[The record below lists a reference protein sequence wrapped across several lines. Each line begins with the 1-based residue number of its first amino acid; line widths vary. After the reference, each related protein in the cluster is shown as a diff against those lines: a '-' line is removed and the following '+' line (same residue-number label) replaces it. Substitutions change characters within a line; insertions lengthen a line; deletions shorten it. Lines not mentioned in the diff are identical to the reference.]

1 MSPDSLTPTRA
12 WVADLRHGLTRADPR
27 VSRHEL
33 CDDRRVGRSVL
44 IVDDHEPFRRAAR
57 ELLTAEGYEV
67 VGEAGDGA
75 SAVSEA
81 RRLCPAIVL
90 LDVQLPDVD
99 GFEVARR
106 LAAAG
111 HTGATILVSGRAAGH
126 RRRMSE
132 SPALGFIV
140 KGELTAAALA
150 GLLG

>member
-1 MSPDSLTPTRA
+1 M
-12 WVADLRHGLTRADPR
+12 
-27 VSRHEL
+27 
-33 CDDRRVGRSVL
+33 GRTVL

-81 RRLCPAIVL
+81 RRLDPAIVL

-111 HTGATILVSGRAAGH
+111 HAGATILVSGRAAGE
-126 RRRMSE
+126 RRRIAE
-132 SPALGFIV
+132 SPALGFIL
-140 KGELTAAALA
+140 KGELTGAALA

>member
-1 MSPDSLTPTRA
+1 M
-12 WVADLRHGLTRADPR
+12 
-27 VSRHEL
+27 
-33 CDDRRVGRSVL
+33 RRSAVGRTVL

-57 ELLTAEGYEV
+57 ELLAAEGYEV

-81 RRLCPAIVL
+81 RRLDPAIVL

-111 HTGATILVSGRAAGH
+111 HAGATILVSGRAAGIGAESLRA
-126 RRRMSE
+126 RRSASSSRAS
-132 SPALGFIV
+132 
-140 KGELTAAALA
+140 
-150 GLLG
+150 

>member
-1 MSPDSLTPTRA
+1 M
-12 WVADLRHGLTRADPR
+12 
-27 VSRHEL
+27 
-33 CDDRRVGRSVL
+33 GRTVL

-81 RRLCPAIVL
+81 RRLAPAIVL

-111 HTGATILVSGRAAGH
+111 HAGATILVSGRAAGYGG
-126 RRRMSE
+126 RITE
-132 SPALGFIV
+132 SPALGFIL
-140 KGELTAAALA
+140 KGELTGLTLA